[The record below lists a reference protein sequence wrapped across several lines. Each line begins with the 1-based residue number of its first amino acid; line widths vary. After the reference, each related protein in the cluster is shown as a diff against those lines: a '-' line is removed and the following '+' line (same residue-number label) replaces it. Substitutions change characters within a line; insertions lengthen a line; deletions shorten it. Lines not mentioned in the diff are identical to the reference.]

1 MKLHENK
8 ELFKSAVDYIVEK
21 HNLSA
26 EIVIKDYYL
35 TLALKMIY
43 NNFENLIFIGVTSL
57 SKCFNIINRFS
68 EDVDLAAIG
77 TSRKGKQKATE
88 SVINFF
94 IDNWQYDVSHNQ
106 LLLASD
112 FKPLF
117 LEYPNEYPCI
127 LSSQVRLEL
136 LAFVDPFPTINKNIS
151 ALVNEIL
158 NDIEISD
165 YDMAPFSVKTQEPYR
180 TLVEKIL
187 LQKEIFKDYIH
198 DVSSPETARE
208 RARDFYD
215 IHKIWDHYK
224 SSVPIDKD
232 IVENFIDL
240 RNKNRKNKTIIDI
253 SEFNQYSL
261 LNQFD
266 KQQIYKQLLNDKSKL
281 SIRDL
286 DEKSIIKSLS
296 QIDEYFKQ
304 LI

>member
-8 ELFKSAVDYIVEK
+8 ELFKKAVDYIVETQ
-21 HNLSA
+21 NLSI

-35 TLALKMIY
+35 TLALKMVY
-43 NNFENLIFIGVTSL
+43 NNFDNLIFIGGTSL
-57 SKCFNIINRFS
+57 SKCFSIINRFS

-94 IDNWQYDVSHNQ
+94 NDNWEYKVSHNQ

-117 LEYPNEYPCI
+117 LEYPNEYPGI
-127 LSSQVRLEL
+127 LSNQVRLEL
-136 LAFVDPFPTINKNIS
+136 LAFVDPFPTISKNIS

-158 NDIEISD
+158 TDSEISE
-165 YDMAPFSVKTQEPYR
+165 YDMSPFNVKTQEPYR

-187 LQKEIFKDYIH
+187 LQKEIFKDYMH

-215 IHKIWDHYK
+215 IHKIWDHYNNA
-224 SSVPIDKD
+224 VPIDID
-232 IVENFIDL
+232 IVKNFIDL
-240 RNKNRKNKTIIDI
+240 RNKNRKSKTIIDI

-261 LNQFD
+261 LDQFG
-266 KQQIYKQLLNDKSKL
+266 KQQIYKQLLKDKSKL

-286 DEKSIIKSLS
+286 DENSIIKSLS
-296 QIDEYFKQ
+296 QIDECFKQ